1 MVSIPKPI
9 SIYELMK
16 QNLGLKRP
24 TTSLA
29 SYLCIINPIT
39 FPSSLRPTFVWLLK
53 DTKKPHAQK
62 HKHPLRTKSKIS
74 NLTCSVVNPK
84 PSSTSWC
91 IILNPKTFPIIF
103 ETSKQFEFLKDTN
116 VPMLRNTNIPCEQ
129 KFKISNLTCSPVNPL
144 QLAAVS
150 SSIP

>member
-1 MVSIPKPI
+1 
-9 SIYELMK
+9 L
-16 QNLGLKRP
+16 RP
-24 TTSLA
+24 TNSLA
-29 SYLCIINPIT
+29 SE
-39 FPSSLRPTFVWLLK
+39 R
-53 DTKKPHAQK
+53 DKKPNAQK
-62 HKHPLRTKSKIS
+62 GKYPLWTKSKIS

-91 IILNPKTFPIIF
+91 MILNPKTFPIIF